1 MSLIT
6 FAPAVFVLI
15 WSTGWIVAKYAVP
28 FADPLTFLS
37 VRYLVAALVVG
48 LVAFAARIEWP
59 KTRAGYLHAMVS
71 GVFLHSVYLGGV
83 WWAIAHGLPAGVSAL
98 IAAVQPL
105 LTAALAAP
113 LAGERL
119 RMGQI
124 IGIALGF
131 VGVLGVIAPKLT
143 GVSLAGMSG
152 DNLNLLAMAVG
163 VNILAMISVTCGTF
177 YQKKYV
183 ASGDLRG
190 ITALQYVGAL
200 ITTLPVAMLLEPMRF
215 EFRLET
221 WLALAWSVIVLSI
234 GAIGLMLMMIRR
246 GAVSKVAA
254 LIYLIPPT
262 AALQAYAMFGETL
275 TIVQVGCM
283 IIAAFG
289 VYLATRNR

>member
-1 MSLIT
+1 MSLIL
-6 FAPAVFVLI
+6 FAPAVFVII

-37 VRYLVAALVVG
+37 VRYLVAAAVVG
-48 LVAFAARIEWP
+48 GVAFAARIEWP
-59 KTRAGYLHAMVS
+59 KNRAGYIHAMVS

-119 RMGQI
+119 RKGQL

-131 VGVLGVIAPKLT
+131 MGVLGVIAPKLT
-143 GVSLAGMSG
+143 GISLVGMSEEHKSM
-152 DNLNLLAMAVG
+152 LALAVG

-190 ITALQYVGAL
+190 ITALQYIGAL
-200 ITTLPVAMLLEPMRF
+200 ITTLPVAMMLEPMRF

-234 GAIGLMLMMIRR
+234 GAIGLMLVMIRR
-246 GAVSKVAA
+246 GAVSQVAA

-275 TIVQVGCM
+275 TAVQIGCM
-283 IIAAFG
+283 VIVAIG